1 MGRTLTFP
9 LLSTFFGLTQT
20 YRISLFAQIHE
31 IVFHGNGGYDWHTVY
46 NMPIWLRNFT
56 FNKMREHYDREAAEV
71 KKAQGK
77 SSTGN
82 TVINSEGK
90 VEAPQHIKSAKT
102 SPTYVAKA
110 SKK

>member
-1 MGRTLTFP
+1 
-9 LLSTFFGLTQT
+9 
-20 YRISLFAQIHE
+20 
-31 IVFHGNGGYDWHTVY
+31 
-46 NMPIWLRNFT
+46 
-56 FNKMREHYDREAAEV
+56 MREHYDREAAEV
-71 KKAQGK
+71 KKAKGK

-90 VEAPQHIKSAKT
+90 VEAPQHIKTAKK

>member
-1 MGRTLTFP
+1 M
-9 LLSTFFGLTQT
+9 
-20 YRISLFAQIHE
+20 
-31 IVFHGNGGYDWHTVY
+31 
-46 NMPIWLRNFT
+46 
-56 FNKMREHYDREAAEV
+56 KEHYDKEAANM

-77 SSTGN
+77 SSPGN

-90 VEAPQHIKSAKT
+90 VEAPQHIKTAKK

>member
-1 MGRTLTFP
+1 
-9 LLSTFFGLTQT
+9 
-20 YRISLFAQIHE
+20 
-31 IVFHGNGGYDWHTVY
+31 
-46 NMPIWLRNFT
+46 MPIWLRNFT
-56 FNKMREHYDREAAEV
+56 FNKMKEHYDKEAANM

-77 SSTGN
+77 SSPGN

-90 VEAPQHIKSAKT
+90 VEAPQHIKTAKK

>member
-1 MGRTLTFP
+1 M
-9 LLSTFFGLTQT
+9 
-20 YRISLFAQIHE
+20 
-31 IVFHGNGGYDWHTVY
+31 
-46 NMPIWLRNFT
+46 
-56 FNKMREHYDREAAEV
+56 KEHYEKESAEM

-90 VEAPQHIKSAKT
+90 VEAPQHIKSAKA